1 MKLKKIV
8 SLALAGVLAVSML
21 AGCSGKGTGNG
32 GDGEVVIPSDSS
44 IVSAVNNGQ
53 SVGNKVKINFTSDD
67 GLDAALA
74 KAVTLTEGNLQE
86 NVEKLAG
93 IANKLTKSNEL
104 FDDRTTNEVND
115 VVEKEYVKDGTTY
128 TKVVVEPVYA
138 LTEEAAL
145 KMAADKIDEEVA
157 KLVAT
162 TYRDSGSDKTE
173 DGDNY
178 LDFTYT
184 GIVSMA
190 SVENYGNTSYYVA
203 YVINQTIAV
212 EKLEK

>member
-32 GDGEVVIPSDSS
+32 GNGEVVIPSDSS

-74 KAVTLTEGNLQE
+74 KAVTLTEGDLQE

-93 IANKLTKSNEL
+93 IANKLTQSNEL
-104 FDDRTTNEVND
+104 FDDRTTDQVND
-115 VVEKEYVKDGTTY
+115 VVENKYVKDGTTY
-128 TKVVVEPVYA
+128 TKVVVEPLPA

-162 TYRDSGSDKTE
+162 TYRDSGNDKTE

-190 SVENYGNTSYYVA
+190 SVENYGNTTYYVA